1 MGGGGEFPSSML
13 SCPITPCG
21 PLTGIQGK
29 EEWLS
34 LRNQGGLPGGR
45 SLGNGLRG
53 VIRVSQ
59 MHLAK
64 GLQPEV
70 YPAFSSDRV
79 SDLSQKQTPSGP
91 QLACELVGGTNPCPT
106 SPVR

>member
-1 MGGGGEFPSSML
+1 MA
-13 SCPITPCG
+13 
-21 PLTGIQGK
+21 
-29 EEWLS
+29 
-34 LRNQGGLPGGR
+34 LRNQGGLPEGR

-53 VIRVSQ
+53 RVSQ

-64 GLQPEV
+64 GLQPEL

-106 SPVR
+106 GPVR